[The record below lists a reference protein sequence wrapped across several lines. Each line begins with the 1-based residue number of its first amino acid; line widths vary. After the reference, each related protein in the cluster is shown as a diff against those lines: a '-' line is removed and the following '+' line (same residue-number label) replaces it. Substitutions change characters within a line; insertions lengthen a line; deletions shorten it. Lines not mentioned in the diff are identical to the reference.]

1 MKAQRR
7 LGLALSWPRVTAVF
21 VADVAVLILASHF
34 PGVPEKVAWWLGV
47 TVAALVTVTMIF
59 THRGITFASAIA
71 SALAR
76 LTWDLLARKV
86 RDSATEPESTLSP
99 ECTPALDHRRRFG
112 HDVVGVREYQG
123 QLVALIAVDG
133 RADMASGRH
142 QHEPVP
148 SGSLP
153 VAAVAEGLR
162 QFDVRLDGIDIV
174 SVRKHRSPGDT
185 GPSPESLE
193 SPESPEGLESFESA
207 ESPEDRPADVQYGT
221 WLVLRMDP
229 QRNVAA
235 LATRDSVAS
244 TLAAA
249 AERLA
254 GDLEG
259 RRCAARPLS
268 GDEFAQVETAI
279 AAGLQPAWTRP
290 GWGHLKLD
298 DGYVASFW
306 VSPRDITSETLD
318 WLWLTDTDATVVTIR
333 LAAATAGR
341 VDVSA
346 WVRYHSKEPL
356 EQEAWAGLNRL
367 TGRQLAA
374 VRASLPAPVQRPL
387 LLLPARTLGEREELA
402 VRLGPTLVG
411 AAPQHTA

>member
-34 PGVPEKVAWWLGV
+34 PGAPQKVAWWVGV
-47 TVAALVTVTMIF
+47 GVAALVTITLIC
-59 THRGITFASAIA
+59 THRGITFASAVA

-86 RDSATEPESTLSP
+86 RDSATDPEATLSP
-99 ECTPALDHRRRFG
+99 ECTPAVDHQRRFG
-112 HDVVGVREYQG
+112 RDVVGVREYQG
-123 QLVALIAVDG
+123 QLVAVIAVDG
-133 RADMASGRH
+133 RADAALARH
-142 QHEPVP
+142 QHEAV
-148 SGSLP
+148 SSATLP

-174 SVRKHRSPGDT
+174 SVRKRRVPEDT
-185 GPSPESLE
+185 DPSNPQG
-193 SPESPEGLESFESA
+193 PESP
-207 ESPEDRPADVQYGT
+207 DDQPADVQYGT

-254 GDLEG
+254 GDLDG

-268 GDEFAQVETAI
+268 GDEFAAVDTAI
-279 AAGLQPAWTRP
+279 AAGLQPAGTRP
-290 GWGHLKLD
+290 GWGHLKHD

-318 WLWLTDTDATVVTIR
+318 WLWLNDTDATVATIR
-333 LAAATAGR
+333 LSAAAAGG
-341 VDVSA
+341 VAVSA
-346 WVRYHSKEPL
+346 WVRYHSKEQL
-356 EQEAWAGLNRL
+356 DKETWAGLNRL

-374 VRASLPAPVQRPL
+374 VRASLPAPAQRPL
-387 LLLPARTLGEREELA
+387 LVVPARALREDEELA

-411 AAPQHTA
+411 TAPQHTQ